1 MKMKKK
7 RVAALLVAGL
17 MSLPFATGVSAIM
30 SDGGIIAPQWLY
42 MSAADVNILFK
53 GTSGTADLTVGRIN
67 KVTTKLEGTIT
78 VYKQVGD
85 DWEYVA
91 SNSDSST
98 RGLSVSVSFTGE
110 SGATYKAVAN
120 ITAYGSTGSETDTI
134 SKQAVC
140 P

>member
-1 MKMKKK
+1 MKMKNK

-30 SDGGIIAPQWLY
+30 PDGGIIAPQWLY
-42 MSAADVNILFK
+42 MSTANVDIWFDE
-53 GTSGTADLTVGRIN
+53 TSGTASVTVGRIN

-91 SNSDSST
+91 SNSGSST
-98 RGLSVSVSFTGE
+98 RSLSVIVSFTGE

-120 ITAYGSTGSETDTI
+120 ITAYGSTGNETDTI
-134 SKQAVC
+134 SKQADC

>member
-7 RVAALLVAGL
+7 KVAALLVAGL

-30 SDGGIIAPQWLY
+30 PVGGIIAPLWLY
-42 MSAADVNILFK
+42 MSDADVDISFN
-53 GTSGTADLTVGRIN
+53 GTSCTASVSVGRIYQ
-67 KVTTKLEGTIT
+67 VTTKLEGTIT

-110 SGATYKAVAN
+110 SGATYKAVAD
-120 ITAYGSTGSETDTI
+120 ITAYSSTGSESDSL

-140 P
+140 S

>member
-1 MKMKKK
+1 MKKK
-7 RVAALLVAGL
+7 RVATLLIAGL
-17 MSLPFATGVSAIM
+17 MSLPFATGVYAQIP
-30 SDGGIIAPQWLY
+30 DGGIVAPQWLY
-42 MSAADVNILFK
+42 MSDASVSISFS
-53 GTSGTADLTVGRIN
+53 GTSGTANVTVGRIN

-78 VYKQVGD
+78 VYKQVGNK
-85 DWEYVA
+85 WEYVA

-110 SGATYKAVAN
+110 SGATYKAVAD
-120 ITAYGSTGSETDTI
+120 ITAYSSTGNETDTI

>member
-1 MKMKKK
+1 MKMK
-7 RVAALLVAGL
+7 RVAAFLIAGL
-17 MSLPFATGVSAIM
+17 MSLPFATGVYAKM
-30 SDGGIIAPQWLY
+30 PDGGIVAPQWNY
-42 MSAADVNILFK
+42 M
-53 GTSGTADLTVGRIN
+53 GTIKVDINFDGTAGLAVVTVGRIYQ
-67 KVTTKLEGTIT
+67 VTTKLEGTIT

-91 SNSDSST
+91 SNSGSST
-98 RGLSVSVSFTGE
+98 RSLSVSVSFTGE

-120 ITAYGSTGSETDTI
+120 ITAYGSAGSETDTN

>member
-7 RVAALLVAGL
+7 KVAALLVAGL

-30 SDGGIIAPQWLY
+30 PVGGIIAPLWLY
-42 MSAADVNILFK
+42 MSDADVDISFN
-53 GTSGTADLTVGRIN
+53 GTSCTASVSVGRIYQ
-67 KVTTKLEGTIT
+67 VTTKLEGTIT

-98 RGLSVSVSFTGE
+98 RGLLVSVSFTGE

-120 ITAYGSTGSETDTI
+120 ITAYGSTGSETDTN

>member
-7 RVAALLVAGL
+7 KVAALLVAGL

-30 SDGGIIAPQWLY
+30 PVGGIIAPLWLY
-42 MSAADVNILFK
+42 MSDADVDISFN
-53 GTSGTADLTVGRIN
+53 GTSCTASVSVGRIYQ
-67 KVTTKLEGTIT
+67 VTTKLEGTIT

-98 RGLSVSVSFTGE
+98 RGLLVSVSFTGE

-120 ITAYGSTGSETDTI
+120 ITAYGSTGNETDTI